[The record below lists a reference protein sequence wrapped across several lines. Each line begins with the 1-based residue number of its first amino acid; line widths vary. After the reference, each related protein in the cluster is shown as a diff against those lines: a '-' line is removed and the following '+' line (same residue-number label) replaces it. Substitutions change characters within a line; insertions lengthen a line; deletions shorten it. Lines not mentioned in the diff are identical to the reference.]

1 MNNVPSICYSICG
14 AVALVSLPLLLG
26 LVRAVRNAPVRNDWN

>member
-14 AVALVSLPLLLG
+14 ACLLVSLPLLIG
-26 LVRAVRNAPVRNDWN
+26 FWRVVSRAPVHNDWD